1 MGGQLPGRVMFPKA
15 KEPFGG
21 SADLSKTFSERMYG
35 LYVSNDGASDI
46 TVTVNGETF
55 TVKSGKEFREYF
67 DPFMTINITAAVAFH
82 GHGLG

>member
-1 MGGQLPGRVMFPKA
+1 
-15 KEPFGG
+15 
-21 SADLSKTFSERMYG
+21 MYG

-55 TVKSGKEFREYF
+55 TIKQGKEFREYF
-67 DPFMTINITAAVAFH
+67 DPFMTFSITATVDYH